1 MVKYVVK
8 RGDRYYPSEE
18 MKKIAWIN
26 SDNIYKESNKNPVKF
41 WENLA
46 RQGLSWS
53 KFWKTPYEEK
63 LPYFK
68 WFKGGKLNV
77 SFNCLD
83 RHINIRGRK
92 NALIWVPEPT
102 SEKTIK
108 ISYEDLNRRVNKF
121 ANVLR
126 NLGARKGS
134 VVTIYLPLIPE
145 IVISMLACARIGAI
159 HSVVFSAFSDEA
171 LKTRINDGKSKILIT
186 ANGYYR
192 KGKKEDLLK
201 KVNSAIEGTKIK
213 KVVVVNRLKKNIK
226 YGKKFVSYEN
236 ELKKAENY
244 CEPEV
249 MNSEDP
255 LFILYTSGTTGKP
268 KGVIHD
274 SGGYLTHAYWST
286 KWNFNLHE
294 QDVIW
299 CTADIGWI
307 TGHTYSCYGPLSLG
321 STFILYEGALDFPKP
336 DRWWKIIEENNV
348 NVFYTAPTAIRM
360 FMKLGDNWVKKYKLK
375 SLKILGTVG
384 EPIDEDS
391 WQWYFEK
398 VGKNRLPII
407 DTWWQTET
415 GGTMINALPGVGPFI
430 PGVASRSFPGV
441 RHEIV
446 NEKGNK
452 SKKGFLVQL
461 SPFAPGMLHGVFGNK
476 KKYREAYWSRF
487 KGKYD
492 TSDGAFYYDKD
503 NIRITGRVDD
513 VIKVAGHRLSS
524 GEMENAI
531 DEDIL
536 VGESAVVG
544 IPDKVRGEV
553 PVAFVVLKKKDG
565 NERIEAN
572 LIKRVRKKIGPTA
585 TPKKIYFV
593 NDLPKTRS
601 GKIMRRILRNL
612 LTKEPLGG
620 VSTLVNPSCVD
631 KIKETIG

>member
-249 MNSEDP
+249 MNYLE
-255 LFILYTSGTTGKP
+255 G
-268 KGVIHD
+268 D
-274 SGGYLTHAYWST
+274 ST
-286 KWNFNLHE
+286 
-294 QDVIW
+294 I
-299 CTADIGWI
+299 
-307 TGHTYSCYGPLSLG
+307 
-321 STFILYEGALDFPKP
+321 
-336 DRWWKIIEENNV
+336 
-348 NVFYTAPTAIRM
+348 
-360 FMKLGDNWVKKYKLK
+360 
-375 SLKILGTVG
+375 
-384 EPIDEDS
+384 
-391 WQWYFEK
+391 FEK
-398 VGKNRLPII
+398 APLETLAKEGHLYAYKHHGFWQCM
-407 DTWWQTET
+407 DTIRDK
-415 GGTMINALPGVGPFI
+415 MVL
-430 PGVASRSFPGV
+430 
-441 RHEIV
+441 
-446 NEKGNK
+446 NK
-452 SKKGFLVQL
+452 RWEQGQ
-461 SPFAPGMLHGVFGNK
+461 A
-476 KKYREAYWSRF
+476 AW
-487 KGKYD
+487 
-492 TSDGAFYYDKD
+492 
-503 NIRITGRVDD
+503 
-513 VIKVAGHRLSS
+513 KVW
-524 GEMENAI
+524 
-531 DEDIL
+531 
-536 VGESAVVG
+536 
-544 IPDKVRGEV
+544 K
-553 PVAFVVLKKKDG
+553 
-565 NERIEAN
+565 
-572 LIKRVRKKIGPTA
+572 
-585 TPKKIYFV
+585 
-593 NDLPKTRS
+593 
-601 GKIMRRILRNL
+601 
-612 LTKEPLGG
+612 
-620 VSTLVNPSCVD
+620 
-631 KIKETIG
+631 